1 MTLQYSDKRIKLN
14 DILLMQFDQG
24 REIPSLLATVAKNL
38 NGFDIQNR
46 TMMVRMNGAVAARGK
61 QDTTLAIGVSSIS
74 LYSLI
79 CTYLFGANAD
89 HLKILTLDPTVQM
102 NESKFAKDLYNL
114 ISKTSLVTGLQDLLD
129 KCAKSNDF
137 LIICLPAEAKQE
149 IQMTIEMF
157 SKSRKGILFLTNYG
171 LPESPSYYETVRN
184 IGMRILE
191 LPDGSG
197 ELMSL

>member
-1 MTLQYSDKRIKLN
+1 
-14 DILLMQFDQG
+14 
-24 REIPSLLATVAKNL
+24 
-38 NGFDIQNR
+38 
-46 TMMVRMNGAVAARGK
+46 MNGAVAARGK

-89 HLKILTLDPTVQM
+89 PLKILTLDPTVQM
-102 NESKFAKDLYNL
+102 NESKFAKDLYKM
-114 ISKTSLVTGLQDLLD
+114 ISKQSLMTNLHDLLD
-129 KCAKSNDF
+129 KCSVSNDF

-149 IQMTIEMF
+149 ISMAIEMF
-157 SKSRKGILFLTNYG
+157 ENGRKGVLFIANYG
-171 LPESPSYYETVRN
+171 YPESPSFYETVRN
-184 IGMRILE
+184 KGMRIIE